1 MNTSILK
8 VLVIALAATAMVGCK
23 TKAKN
28 DAADTGSNQ
37 ETVNNTGTDSMAD
50 RDWSNEF
57 VGRDALANNPCL
69 KPRVIKFDLD
79 RTEIASEFDG
89 MLTCH
94 AKFIKMNAGF
104 MATLEGHADERGT
117 REYNLGLGERRGNA
131 VGDMLKAKD
140 APSGQMSNV
149 SFGEE
154 RPTCQDSM
162 ESCWAD
168 NRRVEIVY
176 SEK

>member
-23 TKAKN
+23 TKKVETPPSNGPEMVDPAGPGTE
-28 DAADTGSNQ
+28 TGGV
-37 ETVNNTGTDSMAD
+37 ETDS
-50 RDWSNEF
+50 F
-57 VGRDALANNPCL
+57 IGRAALENNPCL

-94 AKFIKMNAGF
+94 AKFIKMNPGF

-154 RPTCQDSM
+154 RPTCSDSM

>member
-8 VLVIALAATAMVGCK
+8 VLVIALAAATIVGCK
-23 TKAKN
+23 TKKQEVTPPGGGGDDTN
-28 DAADTGSNQ
+28 VPITDTGM
-37 ETVNNTGTDSMAD
+37 DK
-50 RDWSNEF
+50 DWSKVFIGKE
-57 VGRDALANNPCL
+57 ALENNPCL

-94 AKFIKMNAGF
+94 ATFIKMNPTF

-154 RPTCQDSM
+154 RPTCSDSM
-162 ESCWAD
+162 DSCWAD

>member
-8 VLVIALAATAMVGCK
+8 VLVIALAAATIVGCK
-23 TKAKN
+23 TKKVESAPSENPEMVKPN
-28 DAADTGSNQ
+28 DSATTSGENLDELFTG
-37 ETVNNTGTDSMAD
+37 M
-50 RDWSNEF
+50 
-57 VGRDALANNPCL
+57 DALNRNPCL

-94 AKFIKMNAGF
+94 AKFIKMNPGF

-154 RPTCQDSM
+154 RPTCSDSM

>member
-1 MNTSILK
+1 MNNSIK
-8 VLVIALAATAMVGCK
+8 VLLIAFAAVAMVGCK
-23 TKAKN
+23 TKEVKPTN
-28 DAADTGSNQ
+28 TDPVDTVEDVAGPSTSG
-37 ETVNNTGTDSMAD
+37 EKLEDIFIGM
-50 RDWSNEF
+50 
-57 VGRDALANNPCL
+57 DALNRNPCL

-94 AKFIKMNAGF
+94 AKFIKMNPGF

-154 RPTCQDSM
+154 RPTCSDSND
-162 ESCWAD
+162 SCWAD